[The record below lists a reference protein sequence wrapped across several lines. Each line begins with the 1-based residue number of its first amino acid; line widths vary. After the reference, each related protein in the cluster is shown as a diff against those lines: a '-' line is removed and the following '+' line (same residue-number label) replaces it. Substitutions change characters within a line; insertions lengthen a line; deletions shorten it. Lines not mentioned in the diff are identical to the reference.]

1 MVQREPRYAK
11 ANSAN
16 CERIAATR
24 VAARS
29 NREDEA
35 GFTLIEVLVVLV
47 ILAILAAI
55 ALPAFFNQKQK
66 ATDSKAKEV
75 AHNVQVAVETCSTDN
90 AGSYA
95 ACNEAALQ
103 KIEPTLTSGP
113 KFTVEPTE
121 GGKGYEITVEA
132 ESAGHKFGIDR
143 SKEGNLTY
151 PCSPEKQGAC
161 PPGGSW
167 SGG

>member
-1 MVQREPRYAK
+1 MARVVA
-11 ANSAN
+11 
-16 CERIAATR
+16 RI
-24 VAARS
+24 
-29 NREDEA
+29 NGDGEA
-35 GFTLIEVLVVLV
+35 GFTLVEVLVVMV

-75 AHNVQVAVETCSTDN
+75 AHNVQVAVETCSTEN

-95 ACNEAALQ
+95 GCNEAAVR
-103 KIEPTLTSGP
+103 KIEPTLNSGP

-121 GGKGYEITVEA
+121 GGKAYEITVEA
-132 ESAGHKFGIDR
+132 EATGHKFGIDR
-143 SKEGNLTY
+143 SKEGGLTF

-161 PPGGSW
+161 PSGGSW
-167 SGG
+167 KSG